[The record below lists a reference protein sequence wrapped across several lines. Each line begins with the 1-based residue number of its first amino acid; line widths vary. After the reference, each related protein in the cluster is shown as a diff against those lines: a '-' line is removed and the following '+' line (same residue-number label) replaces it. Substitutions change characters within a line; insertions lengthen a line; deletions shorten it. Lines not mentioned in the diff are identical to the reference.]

1 MDKPPLRLMLVD
13 DHEIVRMGI
22 RTLLEDQIDLVI
34 LCEAATATE
43 AIVEAD
49 HCLPDLILMDVR
61 LPDASGVEACREIR
75 ARHPDIRVI
84 MLTSYPDD
92 NAVMASIMAGA
103 SGYVLKQTRGRALI
117 EAIRT
122 VGAGGSLLDPAITE
136 KVLERLRS
144 AAGSSSDKFS
154 QLTDQESHI
163 LALLAEGKTNGQIAE
178 TLHLSPHTVK
188 NYLSDIFRKL
198 GVARR
203 AEAVAYFAR
212 RAAVSDE

>member
-1 MDKPPLRLMLVD
+1 MATPPLRLMLVD
-13 DHEIVRMGI
+13 DHEIVRMGM
-22 RTLLEDQIDLVI
+22 RTLLEDQPDLVI
-34 LCEAATATE
+34 LCESATAAE
-43 AIVEAD
+43 AIAEAD

-61 LPDASGVEACREIR
+61 LPDESGVAACREIR
-75 ARHPDIRVI
+75 ARHPEMRVI

-136 KVLERLRS
+136 KVLERIRS
-144 AAGSSSDKFS
+144 AAGAPGDKLA
-154 QLTDQESHI
+154 QLTEQERHV
-163 LALLAEGKTNGQIAE
+163 LALLAEGKTNAQIAE
-178 TLHLSPHTVK
+178 ALVLSPHTVK
-188 NYLSDIFRKL
+188 NYVSDILKKL

-203 AEAVAYFAR
+203 AEAVAYFTR
-212 RAAVSDE
+212 RAAHPDE

>member
-1 MDKPPLRLMLVD
+1 MDRSPLRLMLVD
-13 DHEIVRMGI
+13 DHEIVRMGL
-22 RTLLEDQIDLVI
+22 RTLLEDQPDLAIVG
-34 LCEAATATE
+34 EATTAAE
-43 AIVEAD
+43 AIAEAD

-75 ARHPDIRVI
+75 ARHPAIRVI

-122 VGAGGSLLDPAITE
+122 VSAGGSLLDPAVTE
-136 KVLERLRS
+136 KVLERIRS
-144 AAGSSSDKFS
+144 ATGSADDKLA
-154 QLTDQESHI
+154 QLNEQERHI
-163 LALLAEGKTNGQIAE
+163 LALLADGKTNRQIGEA
-178 TLHLSPHTVK
+178 LHLSAHTVK
-188 NYLSDIFRKL
+188 NYVSDILKKL

-203 AEAVAYFAR
+203 AEAAAYYSR
-212 RAAVSDE
+212 RSPHPSE

>member
-1 MDKPPLRLMLVD
+1 MDSSPLRLMLVD

-22 RTLLEDQIDLVI
+22 RTLLEDQPDLVI
-34 LCEAATATE
+34 LCEAATAAE
-43 AIVEAD
+43 AIAEAD
-49 HCLPDLILMDVR
+49 RCLPDLILMDVR
-61 LPDASGVEACREIR
+61 LPDVSGVEACREIR
-75 ARHPDIRVI
+75 ARHPEVRVI

-136 KVLERLRS
+136 KVLERIRS
-144 AAGSSSDKFS
+144 AAGSLEDKLAG
-154 QLTDQESHI
+154 LTDQERHI
-163 LALLAEGKTNGQIAE
+163 LALVAEGKTNKEIAE
-178 TLHLSPHTVK
+178 ALHLSAHTVK
-188 NYLSDIFRKL
+188 NYVSDVLKKL

-203 AEAVAYFAR
+203 AEAAAYYIR
-212 RAAVSDE
+212 RSGIPDE

>member
-1 MDKPPLRLMLVD
+1 MGKSPLRLMLVD
-13 DHEIVRMGI
+13 DHEIVRMGM
-22 RTLLEDQIDLVI
+22 RTLIEDQPDIVV
-34 LCEAATATE
+34 LCEAATAAE
-43 AIVEAD
+43 AIAEAD
-49 HCLPDLILMDVR
+49 RCLPDLILMDVR

-75 ARHPDIRVI
+75 ARHPDLRII

-144 AAGSSSDKFS
+144 AAGSPDDKFA
-154 QLTDQESHI
+154 QLTDQERHI
-163 LALLAEGKTNGQIAE
+163 LTSLAEGKTNGQIAE
-178 TLHLSPHTVK
+178 LMHLSPHTVK
-188 NYLSDIFRKL
+188 NYVSDILRKL

-203 AEAVAYFAR
+203 AEAVAYFTR
-212 RAAVSDE
+212 RTATSDE

>member
-1 MDKPPLRLMLVD
+1 MDSSPLRLMLVD

-22 RTLLEDQIDLVI
+22 RTLLEDQPDLVI
-34 LCEAATATE
+34 LCEAATAAE
-43 AIVEAD
+43 AIAEAD
-49 HCLPDLILMDVR
+49 RCLPDLILMDVR
-61 LPDASGVEACREIR
+61 LPDLSGVEACREIR
-75 ARHPDIRVI
+75 ARHPEVRVI

-136 KVLERLRS
+136 KVLERIRS
-144 AAGSSSDKFS
+144 AAGSLEDKLAG
-154 QLTDQESHI
+154 LTDQERHI
-163 LALLAEGKTNGQIAE
+163 LALVAEGKTNRQIAE
-178 TLHLSPHTVK
+178 ALHLSAHTVK
-188 NYLSDIFRKL
+188 NYVSDILKKL

-203 AEAVAYFAR
+203 AEAVAYYIR
-212 RAAVSDE
+212 RSGIPDE

>member
-1 MDKPPLRLMLVD
+1 MDSSPLRLMLVD

-22 RTLLEDQIDLVI
+22 RTLLEDQPDLVI
-34 LCEAATATE
+34 LCEAATAAE
-43 AIVEAD
+43 AIAEAD
-49 HCLPDLILMDVR
+49 RCLPDLILMDVR
-61 LPDASGVEACREIR
+61 LPDLSGVEACREIR
-75 ARHPDIRVI
+75 ARHPDVRVI

-136 KVLERLRS
+136 KVLERIRLVADS
-144 AAGSSSDKFS
+144 PMDKLAG
-154 QLTDQESHI
+154 LTDQERHI
-163 LALLAEGKTNGQIAE
+163 LALLAEGKTNKEIAE
-178 TLHLSPHTVK
+178 ALRLSAHTVK
-188 NYLSDIFRKL
+188 NYVSDILKKL

-203 AEAVAYFAR
+203 AEAAAYYTR
-212 RAAVSDE
+212 RSGIPDE

>member
-1 MDKPPLRLMLVD
+1 MDSSPLRLMLVD

-22 RTLLEDQIDLVI
+22 RTLLEDQPDIVI
-34 LCEAATATE
+34 LCEAATAAE
-43 AIVEAD
+43 AIAEAD
-49 HCLPDLILMDVR
+49 RCLPDLILMDVR
-61 LPDASGVEACREIR
+61 LPDVSGVEACREIR
-75 ARHPDIRVI
+75 ARHPEVRVI

-136 KVLERLRS
+136 KVLERIRS
-144 AAGSSSDKFS
+144 AAGSLEDKLAG
-154 QLTDQESHI
+154 LTDQERHI
-163 LALLAEGKTNGQIAE
+163 LALVAEGKTNKEIAE
-178 TLHLSPHTVK
+178 ALHLSAHTVK
-188 NYLSDIFRKL
+188 NYVSDVLKKL

-203 AEAVAYFAR
+203 AEAAAYYTR
-212 RAAVSDE
+212 RSGIPDE

>member
-1 MDKPPLRLMLVD
+1 MDNSPLKLMLVD
-13 DHEIVRMGI
+13 DHEIVRMGM
-22 RTLLEDQIDLVI
+22 RTLFEGQPDLIV
-34 LCEAATATE
+34 LCEAATAAE
-43 AIVEAD
+43 AIIEAD
-49 HCLPDLILMDVR
+49 RCLPELILMDVR

-117 EAIRT
+117 EAIRI

-136 KVLERLRS
+136 KVLERIRS
-144 AAGSSSDKFS
+144 AAGSPEDKLVG
-154 QLTDQESHI
+154 LTDQERHI
-163 LALLAEGKTNGQIAE
+163 LALLAEGKTNRQAAE
-178 TLHLSPHTVK
+178 ALHLSAHTVK
-188 NYLSDIFRKL
+188 NYVSDILKKL

-203 AEAVAYFAR
+203 VEAVAYYTR
-212 RAAVSDE
+212 RSTDSDE

>member
-1 MDKPPLRLMLVD
+1 MDKFQLRLMLVD
-13 DHEIVRMGI
+13 DHEIVRMGM
-22 RTLLEDQIDLVI
+22 RTLFEGRPDLVVR
-34 LCEAATATE
+34 CEAATAAE
-43 AIVEAD
+43 AISEAD
-49 HCLPDLILMDVR
+49 RCLPDLILMDVR

-117 EAIRT
+117 EAIRI

-136 KVLERLRS
+136 KVLERIRS
-144 AAGSSSDKFS
+144 AAGSPEDKLVG
-154 QLTDQESHI
+154 LTDQERHI
-163 LALLAEGKTNGQIAE
+163 LALLAEGKTNRQVAE
-178 TLHLSPHTVK
+178 ALHLSAHTVK
-188 NYLSDIFRKL
+188 NYVSDILKKL

-203 AEAVAYFAR
+203 VEAVVYYTR
-212 RAAVSDE
+212 RSTGSDE

>member
-1 MDKPPLRLMLVD
+1 MDSSPLRLMLVD

-22 RTLLEDQIDLVI
+22 RTLLEDQPDLVI
-34 LCEAATATE
+34 LCEAATAAE
-43 AIVEAD
+43 AIAEAD
-49 HCLPDLILMDVR
+49 RCLPDLILMDVR
-61 LPDASGVEACREIR
+61 LPDLSGVEACREIR
-75 ARHPDIRVI
+75 ARHPEVRVI

-136 KVLERLRS
+136 KVLERIRS
-144 AAGSSSDKFS
+144 AAGSLEDKLAG
-154 QLTDQESHI
+154 LTDQERHI
-163 LALLAEGKTNGQIAE
+163 LALVAEGKTNKEIAE
-178 TLHLSPHTVK
+178 ALHLSAHTVK
-188 NYLSDIFRKL
+188 NYVSDVLKKL

-203 AEAVAYFAR
+203 AEAAAYYIR
-212 RAAVSDE
+212 RSGIPDE

>member
-1 MDKPPLRLMLVD
+1 MDSSPLRLMLVD

-22 RTLLEDQIDLVI
+22 RTLLEDQPDLVI
-34 LCEAATATE
+34 LCEAATAAE
-43 AIVEAD
+43 AIAEAD
-49 HCLPDLILMDVR
+49 RCLPDLILMDVR
-61 LPDASGVEACREIR
+61 LPDLSGVEACREIR
-75 ARHPDIRVI
+75 ARHPEVRVI

-136 KVLERLRS
+136 KVLERIRS
-144 AAGSSSDKFS
+144 AAGSLEDKLAG
-154 QLTDQESHI
+154 LTDQERHI
-163 LALLAEGKTNGQIAE
+163 LALVAEGKTNRQIAE
-178 TLHLSPHTVK
+178 ALHLSAHTVK
-188 NYLSDIFRKL
+188 NYVSDVLKKL

-203 AEAVAYFAR
+203 AEAVAYYTR
-212 RAAVSDE
+212 RSGISDE